1 MNDYIV
7 LFFEPLS
14 SKRKV
19 GVFRVDNL
27 EDAKKLAKSRKSRG
41 GDVII
46 AKKSIYTNKINGN
59 EEEVYTIERYGYYK
73 VYNFINKIF
82 LLLSVILLVLFCYLY
97 FKFLNQKN
105 I

>member
-7 LFFEPLS
+7 LIVEPLS

-19 GVFRVDNL
+19 DVFRANTL
-27 EDAKKLAKSRKSRG
+27 EDAKKVAKSRKSNS

-46 AKKSIYTNKINGN
+46 AKKSIHTNKFNGE

-73 VYNFINKIF
+73 VYNFMNKIF
-82 LLLSVILLVLFCYLY
+82 LLLSVVLFALFTYLY